1 MWSLFHT
8 VTFFE
13 KALKRSGFRK
23 GNINLQNFQNSPVP
37 NSTAMHPMGSHISWM
52 LPPLLKVYVVISL
65 LGEIL
70 TDTFGSKNY
79 CLKLVLYKQH
89 TSDALS
95 F

>member
-70 TDTFGSKNY
+70 TILN
-79 CLKLVLYKQH
+79 
-89 TSDALS
+89 
-95 F
+95 